1 MQSDPPRC
9 RVKLEEGVFEGVV
22 QLHDGGLVPAPV
34 AVVGGREDGDDVP
47 VVRPVVAL
55 HHELVSSANQGQTI
69 RMVECLRYVL
79 KTEALD
85 VTSAVQFVQIFLR
98 GQFQG
103 EVVAEYAESLMVL
116 RLPGRKC
123 IQLHEV
129 RCPSLPCRQGR
140 TTGGRTWV
148 LREEPPGVCPGP

>member
-1 MQSDPPRC
+1 MSPLALLISFSTKSSPVSAWSHVALLSYKNSSVKNVHIRLLFDPPRC

-22 QLHDGGLVPAPV
+22 QLHDGGLVAAPV
-34 AVVGGREDGDDVP
+34 AIVGGREDGDDVP

-85 VTSAVQFVQIFLR
+85 VTSAVQFVQKFCKVDLKLL
-98 GQFQG
+98 
-103 EVVAEYAESLMVL
+103 V
-116 RLPGRKC
+116 
-123 IQLHEV
+123 
-129 RCPSLPCRQGR
+129 
-140 TTGGRTWV
+140 
-148 LREEPPGVCPGP
+148 

>member
-1 MQSDPPRC
+1 MALLSYKEKLSKNVHICLQSDPPRC

-34 AVVGGREDGDDVP
+34 AVVGGGEDGDDVP

-85 VTSAVQFVQIFLR
+85 VTSAVQFVQIFSKVDLKPL
-98 GQFQG
+98 
-103 EVVAEYAESLMVL
+103 V
-116 RLPGRKC
+116 
-123 IQLHEV
+123 
-129 RCPSLPCRQGR
+129 
-140 TTGGRTWV
+140 
-148 LREEPPGVCPGP
+148 